1 MRYFVTLLFAAL
13 SVNAVGQIQS
23 DFPYNLDAENNE
35 SSFHKSQWVN
45 LILGDIS
52 YESAFGHKPDATTD
66 NNLRIRTHL
75 EYVENLLRNK
85 NVSDLSTNLQTKR
98 NHLLDLLHDYWTNG
112 VFPKNYDYVDQ
123 RKPCFIDKDGTI
135 CAVGYLLEQTTSRQ
149 VADEINNKHKYDE
162 LLAMNSSTVDNWILT
177 SGLTKEECAMIQPTY
192 DDWEGCTIPSACNYD
207 PFASYGDEFCEFT
220 TCVGCTDTTACNYA
234 PYAYYDD
241 GSCDYSCVGCTDE
254 TACNYDLYAY
264 YDDGSCDYSTCVGCT
279 DETACNYDE
288 TATLSNN
295 ITCTYPEMY
304 YDCDGNLPGCMDA
317 DNPGFNPSANVPDPD
332 ACLVAG
338 CLIPIACNYDAD
350 AEYIDISLCEFA
362 SCIGCTDV
370 TVCNYDPTATIS
382 SAALCIYPTYPY
394 RDCDEH
400 CYNDSDGDDICD
412 EYEIA
417 GCTDLAAVNYNPFA
431 TDDDGSCIIQV
442 GGCVIPFACN
452 YDPDADYYLPGSCD
466 FSCL

>member
-13 SVNAVGQIQS
+13 SFNAVGQIQS
-23 DFPYNLDAENNE
+23 DFPYSLDAENNE

-123 RKPCFIDKDGTI
+123 RKSCFIDKDGTI

-149 VADEINNKHKYDE
+149 VADEINSKHKYDE
-162 LLAMNSSTVDNWILT
+162 LLAMNNLTVDNWVLT

-192 DDWEGCTIPSACNYD
+192 GGCQDSDNLCYD
-207 PFASYGDEFCEFT
+207 PFATWSDEEEC
-220 TCVGCTDTTACNYA
+220 CVGGCTISVACNYNPDA
-234 PYAYYDD
+234 DYQLP
-241 GSCDYSCVGCTDE
+241 GSCDF
-254 TACNYDLYAY
+254 
-264 YDDGSCDYSTCVGCT
+264 STCVGCT

-370 TVCNYDPTATIS
+370 TVCNYDATATIS